1 MKTNPTEVNN
11 SRYGIKKRKNKLSMK
26 SIRKGDLLSVLQ
38 EEGKETYAQVS
49 KVCKDCEPC
58 YYEVFTLV
66 EDHYTDFMM
75 LSTEETRVESDEIIA
90 HVKVLNKDY
99 KTAWNKLGI
108 LQLPDC
114 KYLKNS
120 EYIGSEDSERSLDET
135 DTDLSGFIVSDE
147 ETSNSFN

>member
-1 MKTNPTEVNN
+1 
-11 SRYGIKKRKNKLSMK
+11 MK